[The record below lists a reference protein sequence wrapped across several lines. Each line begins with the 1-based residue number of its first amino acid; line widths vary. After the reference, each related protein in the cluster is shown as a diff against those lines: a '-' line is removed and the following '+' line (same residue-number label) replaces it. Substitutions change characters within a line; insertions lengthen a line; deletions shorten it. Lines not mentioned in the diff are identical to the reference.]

1 MLNAEQR
8 SLLKLFDLNSREAAI
23 ADILAKL
30 PFIKYPEMTSQ
41 VQTVM
46 RKLMRMSDFEFA
58 LLKKRL

>member
-8 SLLKLFDLNSREAAI
+8 SLLKLFDLTSRETAI

-41 VQTVM
+41 VQSM
-46 RKLMRMSDFEFA
+46 LKKLMRMSDFEFA

>member
-8 SLLKLFDLNSREAAI
+8 SLLKLFDLSSREKAI
-23 ADILAKL
+23 EDMLTKL

-41 VQTVM
+41 VQRIM

>member
-8 SLLKLFDLNSREAAI
+8 SLLKLFDLSSREKVI
-23 ADILAKL
+23 EDMLTKL

-46 RKLMRMSDFEFA
+46 RKLTRMSDFEFA